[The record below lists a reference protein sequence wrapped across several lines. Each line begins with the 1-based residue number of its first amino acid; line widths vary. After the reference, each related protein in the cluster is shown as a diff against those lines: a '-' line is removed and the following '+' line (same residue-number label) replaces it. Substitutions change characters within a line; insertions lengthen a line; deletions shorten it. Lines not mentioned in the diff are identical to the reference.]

1 MLFDTF
7 LADRGRD
14 ADMNL
19 QALRD
24 ELGDLETDSTLEEEV
39 NLEARAKALDFVA
52 FLDEVVRVNVPNDEL
67 LALTRRA
74 ETLQARLLPI
84 NQRLFLGLK
93 DRIRTSVAGPREL
106 RRELDRFTRYA
117 PGSHGQDHFGFDG
130 LDVLL
135 DGIIDVPGHPNP
147 TRSPLPDMVHFEPT
161 PARVVLDLID
171 HVGIGPDDVL
181 YDIGSGLGR
190 VVILVSLLAGVR
202 AVGVEYQPEYYSYAR
217 RCADELRVTRASFV
231 NADARAV
238 DYADGTIFYMFTPFK
253 GAMLGSVLETLRE
266 EARSRRITI
275 CSYGSCTRFLFGL
288 PWLRAIDPTANHDYR
303 LAIFQAG

>member
-1 MLFDTF
+1 
-7 LADRGRD
+7 
-14 ADMNL
+14 MNL
-19 QALRD
+19 RALGD
-24 ELGDLETDSTLEEEV
+24 ELGDLETDSTLEEEA
-39 NLEARAKALDFVA
+39 NLAARAKALDFVA
-52 FLDEVVRVNVPNDEL
+52 FLDEVVRVNAPNDEL
-67 LALTRRA
+67 FALKRRA
-74 ETLQARLLPI
+74 DLLRARLLPI

-93 DRIRTSVAGPREL
+93 ERIRTGVAPSREL
-106 RRELDRFTRYA
+106 RRELDRFTRYL
-117 PGSHGQDHFGFDG
+117 PGSHGQAHFGFDG

-135 DGIIDVPGHPNP
+135 DGVFEVSGHPNQ

-171 HVGIGPDDVL
+171 HVRIGPDDVL

-190 VVILVSLLAGVR
+190 VVILVSLLAGIR
-202 AVGVEYQPEYYSYAR
+202 AVGVEYQPEYHLYAR
-217 RCADELRVTRASFV
+217 QCADELRVTRAGFV

-238 DYADGTIFYMFTPFK
+238 DYADGTIFYLFTPFK
-253 GAMLGSVLETLRE
+253 GAMLGSVLEKLRE

-288 PWLRAIDPTANHDYR
+288 SWLRAVDPTANHDYR